1 MVTGRNALHRWL
13 PTGGGLRDE
22 AWAGRHR
29 LMTRLLAACVAAL
42 VVYGALQDEL
52 GGGNLTTWLLL
63 LVLPCVVAASVLPGR
78 RLPSILV
85 ALGFTMVCAAFVA
98 MTHGQTEAHFTFFI
112 AVGALALYR
121 DWAPFGVFLVATTVH
136 HGVFGIFDAEL
147 TYGHHSAQT
156 HPLFWAVIH
165 GVAVL
170 FAAAF
175 QVVQW
180 RLTEAEEERAQE
192 NLDESQAQLSVA
204 FDETP
209 VPMAIFA
216 PDGRVVRT
224 NTAYRNW
231 LRLPAELPAGT
242 LVTDL
247 PIALADPSARPVFDQ
262 LVEQNGSSIHLGRYR
277 RKDTGEL
284 LWVEVHGTALQD
296 RTGRLR
302 LIFVH
307 CLDVTE
313 SRRHQEE
320 LQQQVRHD
328 ALTGLLSRSAFE
340 NDLALLLSG
349 AEPVNV
355 LYLDVDRFKSINDGA
370 GHAAGDELLRG
381 LSARLAATVP
391 SGALVARLGG
401 DEFVVALA
409 GSPQAGA
416 RVGQAVLSAFT
427 EPLEVGEGHLQV
439 SLSLGLAAGY
449 GAERADDT
457 VLAADTAMYAA
468 KRAGGNRMQIF
479 SDDMRVRVRE
489 RIVAETRLREALSA
503 DLTETL
509 PIWFQPIVAA
519 GTGRVVG
526 AEALVRMRTPEGDL
540 LGPGHF
546 IPAAEETGLIVP
558 LGEHVL
564 RRAVIRLLEW
574 SDHLEYVSVNVSPR
588 QLAEPDFVPM
598 LAGLLAAHPTLDPSR
613 LILEI
618 TETALL
624 GSSVDIRERLET
636 IKRLGVR
643 IALDDFG
650 TGYSSLTWL
659 QSVPADVVKLDRS
672 FVAGLSADPRK
683 ASIIQAVLWL
693 ARSLNMSV
701 VAEGVEDPADWH
713 ALRELDCP
721 SCQGYLFAKPMS
733 PAEFAAFVQPA
744 ATRRE
749 ALPLAS

>member
-22 AWAGRHR
+22 DWAGRHR
-29 LMTRLLAACVAAL
+29 LMTRLLAASMVAL

-63 LVLPCVVAASVLPGR
+63 LILPCVVAAVTLPGR
-78 RLPSILV
+78 RVPSIFV
-85 ALGFTMVCAAFVA
+85 ALGFTMACAAFVA

-112 AVGALALYR
+112 TVGALALYR
-121 DWAPFGVFLVATTVH
+121 DWAPFGVFLVATTAH

-156 HPLFWAVIH
+156 HPLFWALIH

-180 RLTEAEEERAQE
+180 RLSEAEEQRAQE
-192 NLDESQAQLSVA
+192 NLDESQAQLTVA
-204 FDETP
+204 FEETP

-216 PDGRVVRT
+216 PDGRVVRV
-224 NTAYRNW
+224 NAAYRNW
-231 LRLPAELPAGT
+231 LDLPGELPAGT

-247 PIALADPSARPVFDQ
+247 PIELADPDAPRVFDKI
-262 LVEQNGSSIHLGRYR
+262 VEQNGSSIHLAEYR
-277 RKDTGEL
+277 RKDTGEQ
-284 LWVEVHGTALQD
+284 LWVEVHGTALHD
-296 RTGRLR
+296 RTGQLR

-307 CLDVTE
+307 CLDVTK

-340 NDLALLLSG
+340 TDLAGLLAGDL
-349 AEPVNV
+349 PVNV
-355 LYLDVDRFKSINDGA
+355 LYIDVDRFKSINDGA
-370 GHAAGDELLRG
+370 GHAVGDELLRG
-381 LSARLAATVP
+381 LAVRLEATVP
-391 SGALVARLGG
+391 AGALVARLGG

-409 GSPQAGA
+409 GSPRAGA
-416 RVGQAVLSAFT
+416 RVGHAILSAFA
-427 EPLEVGEGHLQV
+427 EPLEIGDGHLQV
-439 SLSLGLAAGY
+439 SLSLGLAAGS
-449 GAERADDT
+449 GPENADET

-468 KRAGGNRMQIF
+468 KRGGGNRMQIF
-479 SDDMRVRVRE
+479 SDDMRVKVRE
-489 RIVAETRLREALSA
+489 RIAAESRLREALSG
-503 DLTETL
+503 DLTESL
-509 PIWFQPIVAA
+509 PVWFQPIVSAA
-519 GTGRVVG
+519 TGLVVG
-526 AEALVRMRTPEGDL
+526 AEALVRMRTPQGDI

-588 QLAEPDFVPM
+588 QLAEPDFVPT
-598 LAGLLAAHPTLDPSR
+598 LANLLAAHPSLDPSR
-613 LILEI
+613 LVVEI

-624 GSSVDIRERLET
+624 GSSVDVRERLEA
-636 IKRLGVR
+636 IKNLGVR

-721 SCQGYLFAKPMS
+721 SCQGYLFGKPLP
-733 PAEFAAFVQPA
+733 PAEFAATLQPQPEPQLATQA
-744 ATRRE
+744 A
-749 ALPLAS
+749 